1 MPRNKTPGN
10 DSLPIEFYIKFINLL
25 GPMLIQCIKECF
37 QSGEL
42 TNSQKQATITLIEK
56 PGKDNRVLK
65 SWRPI
70 SLINVDTKIIS
81 KIIASRICLVLPSI
95 ISQNQFAFVKDR
107 KIDECLRLVADIL
120 YYTEKEKIPG
130 IIFAA
135 DYAAAFDSLNHNFII
150 STFKLFGFPDYMIT
164 WIRILQ
170 TGMESLVLNNG
181 YTTGYFPLSRGCR
194 QGDPTSSYIFI
205 LVIEI
210 LSIIVQNN
218 DNIKGINIC
227 GKQCKLALFADDSTF
242 FLQDEDSLKTLQ
254 LIISDF
260 AQFSSLELNIQKS
273 EVAWIGSARDSGAIT
288 SEYKYIDLR
297 NECIKILGIN
307 YTYSSELQ
315 MTNNFDKCQEN
326 FISSLRYWKFL
337 NLSLYGRV
345 TILKTLAIPKI
356 KYICNVLIPSETFIR
371 NIKSEIVN
379 FLWKSSTSKIKYST
393 IISNRMDGG
402 LDLPDIENLLKS
414 CRIMWVKRLLDNKN
428 CLWQEIPRY
437 YLRKVGLWPVDINL
451 DPLCY
456 KSNKLP
462 KFYNVCLQDWS
473 SLFSQEPKD
482 AVSVMAQPLWNN
494 QFITKDGK
502 SYWYKE
508 FSDAGLFHISDI
520 INPNGN
526 FKHFNDLGLPVSQ
539 IYKWL
544 ILKHTIKKD
553 WMTLLQNNV
562 FQSRPRFP
570 YLSLCGL
577 RIELEWLT
585 DFYIKLYLKESKKYS
600 VEDV

>member
-1 MPRNKTPGN
+1 M
-10 DSLPIEFYIKFINLL
+10 
-25 GPMLIQCIKECF
+25 
-37 QSGEL
+37 
-42 TNSQKQATITLIEK
+42 
-56 PGKDNRVLK
+56 
-65 SWRPI
+65 
-70 SLINVDTKIIS
+70 
-81 KIIASRICLVLPSI
+81 PSI

-120 YYTEKEKIPG
+120 DYTEKEKIPG

-170 TGMESLVLNNG
+170 TGMESSVLNNG

-218 DNIKGINIC
+218 DYIKGINIC

-273 EVAWIGSARDSGAIT
+273 EVAWIGSARDRGAIT

-315 MTNNFDKCQEN
+315 MINNFDKCQEN
-326 FISSLRYWKFL
+326 FISSLRYWKFR

-462 KFYNVCLQDWS
+462 KLP
-473 SLFSQEPKD
+473 LFTRLEF
-482 AVSVMAQPLWNN
+482 
-494 QFITKDGK
+494 FI
-502 SYWYKE
+502 
-508 FSDAGLFHISDI
+508 
-520 INPNGN
+520 
-526 FKHFNDLGLPVSQ
+526 
-539 IYKWL
+539 
-544 ILKHTIKKD
+544 
-553 WMTLLQNNV
+553 
-562 FQSRPRFP
+562 
-570 YLSLCGL
+570 
-577 RIELEWLT
+577 
-585 DFYIKLYLKESKKYS
+585 
-600 VEDV
+600 